1 MTVTCYLMGGLGN
14 QLFQIFTTLAYAFE
28 YNYKVVFPYNDTTP
42 GSVLRYTFWNN
53 LLYPLSIFTT
63 KHKTHN
69 LTNENLMDFE
79 EIYKEPCHEY
89 QQIPNYMKTDLL
101 LYGYFQSY
109 LYFDKHF
116 ATICKLLRLQKQKGI
131 VYEKYINYFLN
142 MNNEICSM
150 HFRIGD
156 YKNIQDCHP
165 LMNIDY
171 YKNAIK
177 EVDDNRSVS
186 KILYFCQ
193 EQDNDTVLS
202 MVGELQYLYQHIEF
216 VKVDDQIEDWEQMLL
231 MSLCHHNI
239 IANSSFSWWGAYF
252 NETKNKMV
260 CYPSK
265 WFGPKLSDK
274 NVSSMFP
281 NDWLKIY
288 I

>member
-1 MTVTCYLMGGLGN
+1 MGGLGN

-116 ATICKLLRLQKQKGI
+116 AKPGVSRTPGNWAQWWEDLPRSAFGCFARDLYHYVLR
-131 VYEKYINYFLN
+131 E
-142 MNNEICSM
+142 
-150 HFRIGD
+150 
-156 YKNIQDCHP
+156 
-165 LMNIDY
+165 
-171 YKNAIK
+171 
-177 EVDDNRSVS
+177 
-186 KILYFCQ
+186 
-193 EQDNDTVLS
+193 
-202 MVGELQYLYQHIEF
+202 
-216 VKVDDQIEDWEQMLL
+216 
-231 MSLCHHNI
+231 
-239 IANSSFSWWGAYF
+239 
-252 NETKNKMV
+252 
-260 CYPSK
+260 
-265 WFGPKLSDK
+265 
-274 NVSSMFP
+274 
-281 NDWLKIY
+281 
-288 I
+288 

>member
-1 MTVTCYLMGGLGN
+1 
-14 QLFQIFTTLAYAFE
+14 
-28 YNYKVVFPYNDTTP
+28 
-42 GSVLRYTFWNN
+42 
-53 LLYPLSIFTT
+53 
-63 KHKTHN
+63 
-69 LTNENLMDFE
+69 
-79 EIYKEPCHEY
+79 
-89 QQIPNYMKTDLL
+89 
-101 LYGYFQSY
+101 
-109 LYFDKHF
+109 
-116 ATICKLLRLQKQKGI
+116 
-131 VYEKYINYFLN
+131 
-142 MNNEICSM
+142 M

-202 MVGELQYLYQHIEF
+202 MVDELQYLYQHIEF